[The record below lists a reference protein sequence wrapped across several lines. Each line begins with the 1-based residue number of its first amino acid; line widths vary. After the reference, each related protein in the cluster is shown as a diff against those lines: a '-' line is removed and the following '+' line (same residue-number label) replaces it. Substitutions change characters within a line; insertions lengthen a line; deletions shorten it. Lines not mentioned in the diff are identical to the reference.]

1 MQQCTQ
7 CSASKPLD
15 QYYDQVKWQGGKHTW
30 CKECMAY
37 DRWVRRLL
45 AASHP
50 KEENQACYLCGATD
64 RRLEIEHC
72 HERALQEPRESFRG
86 FSCHSCNIKQRRTS
100 NATPPRV
107 EPRVVI
113 S

>member
-1 MQQCTQ
+1 MQTCTQ

-15 QYYDQVKWQGGKHTW
+15 QYYDRVKWQGGKHRW

-45 AASHP
+45 AACNP
-50 KEENQACYLCGATD
+50 KPEACYVCGATD

-72 HERALQEPRESFRG
+72 HEAAEKQNPRESYRG
-86 FSCHSCNIKQRRTS
+86 HACHPCNLKRR
-100 NATPPRV
+100 R
-107 EPRVVI
+107 I
-113 S
+113 SGAPA